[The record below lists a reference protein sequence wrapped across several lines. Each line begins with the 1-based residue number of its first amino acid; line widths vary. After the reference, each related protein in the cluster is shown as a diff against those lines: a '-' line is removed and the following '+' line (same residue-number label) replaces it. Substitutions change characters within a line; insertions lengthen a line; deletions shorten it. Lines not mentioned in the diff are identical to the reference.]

1 MTDRSS
7 RWGLRFLAFFG
18 ALVVWWIAAVEKR
31 EKITEKVVDASVS
44 YNSARGLILL
54 DPIQTVKVRL
64 RGPDRRV
71 RAIAPFELDLV
82 VDVPASVPGTTTVQ
96 LSGEN
101 VPTPEEVE
109 VVSIDPNALEIRMDR
124 EATAVLPIKPRL
136 VGEPAGGAVPGKPN
150 VVPALARV
158 RGPQSVVSG
167 LASVSTS
174 PISLEGHAL
183 SFEQTVS
190 VVSSDP
196 LVHIVEPPFVTVSV
210 PMESPDAARA
220 PEPARPASR
229 RSGGGGSR

>member
-1 MTDRSS
+1 VTDRYS
-7 RWGLRFLAFFG
+7 RWGLRLLAFVA

-71 RAIAPFELDLV
+71 RAIAPFELDVV
-82 VDVPASVPGTTTVQ
+82 VDVPASVAGTTTVQ

-101 VPTPEEVE
+101 VLTPEEVE

-124 EATAVLPIKPRL
+124 EATAELPIKPRL
-136 VGEPAGGAVPGKPN
+136 VGEPAGGAVPGDPR
-150 VVPALARV
+150 VAPARARV

-167 LASVSTS
+167 LAAVSTS

-196 LVHIVEPPFVTVSV
+196 LVRIVEPPFVTVSV
-210 PMESPDAARA
+210 PMQSPDAAA
-220 PEPARPASR
+220 QPEPVRPVSR
-229 RSGGGGSR
+229 RSDGGQR